1 MLNVDVVSLQNDDSW
16 HILSE
21 LADSGPGSGPGSE
34 ESQETKLYLYA
45 NCGNK

>member
-21 LADSGPGSGPGSE
+21 LADSGPGSGSE

>member
-1 MLNVDVVSLQNDDSW
+1 MLDVDVVSAQNDDSW

-21 LADSGPGSGPGSE
+21 LADSGSSSE